1 MPGINTSSWIFDKIE
16 SRTDLHSESKSTMH
30 EEPAAPFTPK
40 TKRSSREESQSVS
53 SRSKPIQ
60 STATQKPESMKPAPE
75 RKSSQS
81 RRDNAETRSQ
91 ESSGS
96 RSDTVTAQAVHA
108 RNGNGGGGQQEKGG
122 GGGGSNSAA
131 AVQKLM
137 MTSAAQDISVLID
150 ELAPMCANDGVFE
163 LILPDGECLGVAV
176 SLGSSHVG
184 LLLSPRSAS
193 LAERLRKR
201 QRELKEGLEQR
212 MERDVTITVL

>member
-1 MPGINTSSWIFDKIE
+1 MAGINTSSWIFDKIE
-16 SRTDLHSESKSTMH
+16 ARTDLHSEPKSTMH
-30 EEPAAPFTPK
+30 EEPAALFPSK
-40 TKRSSREESQSVS
+40 TKRSSKEESQPAP
-53 SRSKPIQ
+53 SRLKSNQ

-75 RKSSQS
+75 RKSPQS

-96 RSDTVTAQAVHA
+96 RSDTLTERAVHA

-131 AVQKLM
+131 VVQNVM
-137 MTSAAQDISVLID
+137 MTGAAQDISVLID

-163 LILPDGECLGVAV
+163 LILPDGEHLGVAV

-184 LLLSPRSAS
+184 LLLSPRSSS